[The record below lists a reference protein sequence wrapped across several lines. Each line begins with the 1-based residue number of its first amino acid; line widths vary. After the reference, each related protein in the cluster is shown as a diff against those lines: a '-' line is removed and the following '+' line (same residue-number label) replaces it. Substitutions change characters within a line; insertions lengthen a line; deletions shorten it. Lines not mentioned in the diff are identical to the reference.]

1 MNFMG
6 RTAMASILMMSIL
19 ASCIS
24 DGGASGNNGR
34 CELDVDTLRT
44 AVHLKKN
51 NDPSIPEIANFMYS
65 KNLGSIM
72 VLDNSKSCI
81 KVVKLKTH
89 DVKRYSGTF
98 QPLGNE
104 VQARMLAAAAVS
116 EEQERCEKSPQSYML
131 GLPIKIREYFYK
143 QRGNELNN
151 HAHAES
157 PPICYVY
164 AKSQL
169 NTLFIQ
175 DGSEMVSIDVFRGD
189 VFIGRK

>member
-1 MNFMG
+1 MKSMG
-6 RTAMASILMMSIL
+6 RTAVASILMMSTL
-19 ASCIS
+19 ASCIGDGDVS
-24 DGGASGNNGR
+24 DRNRR
-34 CELDVDTLRT
+34 CELDVDILRT

-51 NDPSIPEIANFMYS
+51 NDPSIPEIVHFMYS
-65 KNLGSIM
+65 KDLGSII
-72 VLDNSKSCI
+72 VLDNPKSCI
-81 KVVKLKTH
+81 KIVKLKTH
-89 DVKRYSGTF
+89 DIERYSGTF

-104 VQARMLAAAAVS
+104 VRARMLAAAAVS
-116 EEQERCEKSPQSYML
+116 DEQERCEKSPQSYML

-143 QRGNELNN
+143 QRANELDDN
-151 HAHAES
+151 AHAES

>member
-1 MNFMG
+1 
-6 RTAMASILMMSIL
+6 MASILMMSTL

-24 DGGASGNNGR
+24 DEDISDNNGR
-34 CELDVDTLRT
+34 CELEIDTLRT
-44 AVHLKKN
+44 AVRLKKN
-51 NDPSIPEIANFMYS
+51 NDPNIPEIANFMYS

-72 VLDNSKSCI
+72 VMDNSKSCI

-89 DVKRYSGTF
+89 DVERYSGTF
-98 QPLGNE
+98 QPLGSE
-104 VQARMLAAAAVS
+104 VRARMLAAAAVS
-116 EEQERCEKSPQSYML
+116 EEQARCEKSPQSYML

-164 AKSQL
+164 ARSQL